1 MRTLIKL
8 GLGILTLATCS
19 VLRELPAEACGGCF
33 HEPPNPNETPS
44 VVTDH
49 RMAFSVS
56 KTQTTLWDQ
65 VRYAGDPKEFAW
77 VLPVRAGTI
86 VQVARDEFLTALENA
101 TAPTIA
107 PPQIQCYYPPSSGG
121 GGGGGGGFGCSAS
134 TDATSFAG
142 VPGSSADAGFS
153 GADGGVQIISQSVV
167 GPYEAVVLRSSQGQA
182 ITDWL
187 QAHNFAIPSSIT
199 PVLSYYSNLS
209 FDFVAIRLRPNVGV
223 RAMQPIRV
231 VSPGADATLP
241 LRMVAAGV
249 GQSVGIELFV
259 LSEGRY
265 EATTFD
271 NALIDPAKVKWDS
284 AASRSTY
291 TTVFDT
297 VTSGAPKGTWV
308 TEYAGKG
315 AAVGLQTNYKSAC
328 LAAPPVQVP
337 CPVPDAG
344 APDAGGD
351 AGDAGVADAGP
362 DDGGC
367 FEMVP
372 ACTVFDDYDRAT
384 DGMNLGDITI
394 TRMRTNLPTTAL
406 STDLVLG
413 AAKLQTDVSNRI
425 QTTEFVD
432 PSYNPCPGGSTT
444 PYGPID
450 HGDGCD
456 TSGSHGEVTLSA
468 LSMLGL
474 GLAGVARRLRRR
486 R

>member
-1 MRTLIKL
+1 MRTLSKL

-44 VVTDH
+44 VVTDYC
-49 RMAFSVS
+49 MAFSVS

-65 VRYAGDPKEFAW
+65 VRYAGDPTEFAW

-107 PPQIQCYYPPSSGG
+107 PPQIQCFYPPSASSGG
-121 GGGGGGGFGCSAS
+121 GGGLSCGSTDSAS
-134 TDATSFAG
+134 FVS
-142 VPGSSADAGFS
+142 VPGSAADAGVS
-153 GADGGVQIISQSVV
+153 YDDGGVQIISQDVV
-167 GPYEAVVLRSSQGQA
+167 GPYEAVILRSSQGQA

-209 FDFVAIRLRPNVGV
+209 FDFVAIRLRPNLGV

-249 GQSVGIELFV
+249 GQKVGIELFV

-271 NALIDPAKVKWDS
+271 NALIDPATVKWDS
-284 AASRSTY
+284 ANQRSTY
-291 TTVFDT
+291 TSLFTS
-297 VTSGAPKGTWV
+297 VTDAATKGVWV

-315 AAVGLQTNYKSAC
+315 AVVGLQTNYKSAC
-328 LAAPPVQVP
+328 FAAPPVQVP
-337 CPVPDAG
+337 CPEPD
-344 APDAGGD
+344 GGTTD
-351 AGDAGVADAGP
+351 AGDAGVTDAGP
-362 DDGGC
+362 GDGGC
-367 FEMVP
+367 FQMVP
-372 ACTVFDDYDRAT
+372 ACDMFDDYDRAT
-384 DGMNLGDITI
+384 AGMNLATS
-394 TRMRTNLPTTAL
+394 RSRACART
-406 STDLVLG
+406 
-413 AAKLQTDVSNRI
+413 
-425 QTTEFVD
+425 
-432 PSYNPCPGGSTT
+432 CP
-444 PYGPID
+444 PP
-450 HGDGCD
+450 
-456 TSGSHGEVTLSA
+456 
-468 LSMLGL
+468 
-474 GLAGVARRLRRR
+474 R
-486 R
+486 

>member
-1 MRTLIKL
+1 MRTLAKL
-8 GLGILTLATCS
+8 GLGLLTLATCS

-44 VVTDH
+44 VITDH

-65 VRYAGDPKEFAW
+65 VRYAGDPTEFAW
-77 VLPVRAGTI
+77 VLPVRAGT
-86 VQVARDEFLTALENA
+86 VVEVARDEFLTALENA

-107 PPQIQCYYPPSSGG
+107 PPQIQCFYPPSSGSS
-121 GGGGGGGFGCSAS
+121 GGGGGFGCS
-134 TDATSFAG
+134 
-142 VPGSSADAGFS
+142 SADEAFAAPNS
-153 GADGGVQIISQSVV
+153 GGYAADASASFDAGVQIISDKVV

-187 QAHNFAIPSSIT
+187 QAHNFSIPSSIT
-199 PVLSYYSNLS
+199 PVLSYYTDLS

-223 RAMQPIRV
+223 RSMQPIRV

-271 NALIDPAKVKWDS
+271 NALIDPATVKWDS
-284 AASRSTY
+284 AAQRSTY
-291 TTVFDT
+291 TSVFT
-297 VTSGAPKGTWV
+297 SVTGAAPKGTWV

-315 AAVGLQTNYKSAC
+315 AALGLQSAYKSSC
-328 LAAPPVQVP
+328 FAADPVEIP
-337 CPVPDAG
+337 CPEPDGG
-344 APDAGGD
+344 ASD
-351 AGDAGVADAGP
+351 AGDDGGAADAGS
-362 DDGGC
+362 DGGC
-367 FEMVP
+367 FQTVP
-372 ACTVFDDYDRAT
+372 ACDVFDDYERAT

-394 TRMRTNLPTTAL
+394 TRMRTTLPTTAL
-406 STDLVLG
+406 STDLVVG
-413 AAKLQTDVSNRI
+413 AAKSQADVSNRI
-425 QTTEFVD
+425 QTTEFTD
-432 PSYNPCPGGSTT
+432 PSYDPCPGGSTT
-444 PYGPID
+444 PYPPID

-456 TSGSHGEVTLSA
+456 TSGSHGQVTLSA
-468 LSMLGL
+468 LSILGL
-474 GLAGVARRLRRR
+474 GLAGVVRRR
-486 R
+486 RRRS

>member
-1 MRTLIKL
+1 MRTLSKL
-8 GLGILTLATCS
+8 GLGMLTLAACS
-19 VLRELPAEACGGCF
+19 VVRELPAEACGGCF

-77 VLPVRAGTI
+77 VLPVRAGTV
-86 VQVARDEFLTALENA
+86 VQVARDEFLAALENA

-107 PPQIQCYYPPSSGG
+107 PPQIQCYFPPSSSGG
-121 GGGGGGGFGCSAS
+121 GGGGGGSVGVGC
-134 TDATSFAG
+134 
-142 VPGSSADAGFS
+142 GSSDTAGFAATPS
-153 GADGGVQIISQSVV
+153 GGAFDASAGDDSGVQIISQSVV
-167 GPYEAVVLRSSQGQA
+167 GPYEAVIIRSSLGQA

-187 QAHNFAIPSSIT
+187 QSHNFNIPSSIT

-231 VSPGADATLP
+231 ISPGADATLP

-271 NALIDPAKVKWDS
+271 NALIDPGAVKWDS
-284 AASRSTY
+284 ASQRSTY
-291 TTVFDT
+291 TTLFT
-297 VTSGAPKGTWV
+297 SVTAAAPKGTWV

-315 AAVGLQTNYKSAC
+315 AAVGLQTNYKSSC
-328 LAAPPVQVP
+328 FAAPPVQVP
-337 CPVPDAG
+337 CSAPDAG
-344 APDAGGD
+344 ASDAGPGD
-351 AGDAGVADAGP
+351 AGAN
-362 DDGGC
+362 DGGC
-367 FEMVP
+367 FDTVA
-372 ACTVFDDYDRAT
+372 ACSVFDDYDRAT
-384 DGMNLGDITI
+384 AGMNLGDITI
-394 TRMRTNLPTTAL
+394 TRLRTNLPTTTL
-406 STDLVLG
+406 GTDLALG
-413 AAKLQTDVSNRI
+413 AAKSQVEVSNRI
-425 QTTEFVD
+425 QTKEFVD
-432 PSYNPCPGGSTT
+432 PNYNPCPGGKTT
-444 PYGPID
+444 PYSND

-456 TSGSHGEVTLSA
+456 ASGSHGEVTLSA
-468 LSMLGL
+468 LTMLGL
-474 GLAGVARRLRRR
+474 GLAGVGRRVRRKRGAR
-486 R
+486 